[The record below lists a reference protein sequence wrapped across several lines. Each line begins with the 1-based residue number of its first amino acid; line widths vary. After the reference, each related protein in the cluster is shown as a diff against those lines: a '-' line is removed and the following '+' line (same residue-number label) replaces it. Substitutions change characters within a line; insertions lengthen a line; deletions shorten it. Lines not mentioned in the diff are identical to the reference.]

1 MSSRRS
7 GRDDSIVPSSF
18 KQSRACTECGLVKT
32 VQQFDENGCENCGS
46 SSSSSTTQNFE
57 GIIAIMNPKESWI
70 ARKLQFE
77 RRVPGLYAL
86 SMDSDTRR

>member
-1 MSSRRS
+1 MSKRS
-7 GRDDSIVPSSF
+7 GRDESIVPSSF
-18 KQSRACTECGLVKT
+18 KHARACTECGLVKSA
-32 VQQFDENGCENCGS
+32 QQFEDNGCENCS

-70 ARKLQFE
+70 ARRLQFE